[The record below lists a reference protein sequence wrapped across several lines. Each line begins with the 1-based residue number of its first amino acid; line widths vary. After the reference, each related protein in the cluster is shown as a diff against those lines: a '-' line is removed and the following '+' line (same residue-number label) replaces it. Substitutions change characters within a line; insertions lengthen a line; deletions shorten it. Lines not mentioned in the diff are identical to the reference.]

1 MEPESQL
8 LPRYVVDTVD
18 TRKADREK
26 IHVASIWSEWFR
38 SGRWQLVC
46 RSVLEG
52 CRGPRKEAASA
63 RENLPYLRSRQTLS
77 IRTETQG
84 QGNNRGQ
91 RGGYRGAFR
100 KSCSFE
106 PRHYVS

>member
-1 MEPESQL
+1 MLSRL
-8 LPRYVVDTVD
+8 SGNKGDA
-18 TRKADREK
+18 RKADREK
-26 IHVASIWSEWFR
+26 IHVASIWSEWLH
-38 SGRWQLVC
+38 SGGRQLVR

-52 CRGPRKEAASA
+52 CRGPRKKAART